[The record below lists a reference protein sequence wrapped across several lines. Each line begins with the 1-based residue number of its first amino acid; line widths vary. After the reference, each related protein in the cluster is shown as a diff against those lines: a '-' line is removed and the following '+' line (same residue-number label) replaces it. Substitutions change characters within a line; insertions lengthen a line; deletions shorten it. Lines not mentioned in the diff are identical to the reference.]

1 MSVYLR
7 GTCKRKHRHS
17 GECKRFYYSFRIR
30 GKRYRGAIPEA
41 RTKWQADQA
50 ELRIKQE
57 IFEGRFGTQE
67 TGKRFVTDFIDS
79 DYLPWAKANK
89 RSWRDDEYKL
99 PVIRSFLSGKSFQD
113 VSPLLIE
120 KFKSERLATPTKHG
134 TTRSRT
140 TVSLELALVSRIF
153 SLAVELG
160 ELDVNPCGRV
170 RKLKLDN
177 QRYRYLYPE
186 EEPQLKSVLTGPRD
200 HLLDLVSVAIGTGL
214 RKNEQ
219 LSLRVEQLDFA
230 RNLVI
235 ATRTKAGKN
244 REVPMNSEVREI
256 LLRLTRHKR
265 FGDYVFVSRKTGTR
279 FKDIKHS
286 FQKACELAGI
296 EGLVWH
302 DLRATFGTRLGEA
315 GFDAFTIAQLMGH
328 SDVRTTQRYVRA
340 TELNKRAAVEAALLG
355 HNLATRER
363 KASAIVAVSA

>member
-1 MSVYLR
+1 MSVNLR
-7 GTCKRKHRHS
+7 GSCRRNHRHS

-41 RTKWQADQA
+41 RTKWQAEQA
-50 ELRIKQE
+50 EALVRQE
-57 IFEGRFGTQE
+57 VFEGRFGKKE
-67 TGKRFVTDFIDS
+67 TGKRLVEEFIDTV
-79 DYLPWAKANK
+79 YLPWAKANK
-89 RSWRDDEYKL
+89 KSWREDEYKL
-99 PVIRSFLSGKSFQD
+99 PMIKAFFAGNAFSDF
-113 VSPLLIE
+113 SPFLIE
-120 KFKSERLATPTKHG
+120 KFKIERLGSKTKHG
-134 TTRSRT
+134 TNRSPT
-140 TVSLELALVSRIF
+140 TVNLELALLSRIL

-160 ELDVNPCGRV
+160 EIDLNPFLRV

-186 EEPQLKSVLTGPRD
+186 EEPQLKSVLTGPRA

-219 LSLRVEQLDFA
+219 LSLKVEQVDFA
-230 RNLVI
+230 RNVI
-235 ATRTKAGKN
+235 VATRTKGRKN
-244 REVPMNSEVREI
+244 REIQMNSEVRDI
-256 LLRLTRHKR
+256 LLRLLRHKR
-265 FGDYVFVSRKTGTR
+265 HEDYVFVSPKTHIR

-286 FQKACELAGI
+286 FHKACELAGI

>member
-1 MSVYLR
+1 MSVNLR
-7 GTCKRKHRHS
+7 GSCKRNHRHS

-41 RTKWQADQA
+41 RTKWQAEQA

-57 IFEGRFGTQE
+57 IFEDRFGIQE

-89 RSWRDDEYKL
+89 RSWREDEYKL
-99 PVIRSFLSGKSFQD
+99 PMIKSFFSGKSFRD

-120 KFKSERLATPTKHG
+120 KFKSERLATPTKHE

-153 SLAVELG
+153 SFAVEMG
-160 ELDVNPCGRV
+160 ETDQNPCSRV

-177 QRYRYLYPE
+177 QRYRYLLPE
-186 EEPQLKSVLTGPRD
+186 EEPLLKETLTGQRE
-200 HLLDLVSVAIGTGL
+200 HLLDLVSIAMGTGL

-219 LSLRVEQLDFA
+219 LSLKVEQLDFA
-230 RNLVI
+230 RNVII

-244 REVPMNSEVREI
+244 REVPMNSEVRGI
-256 LLRLTRHKR
+256 LLRLARHKR
-265 FGDYVFVSRKTGTR
+265 SGDYVFISPKTGTR

-286 FQKACELAGI
+286 FHKACELAGI

-355 HNLATRER
+355 HNLATR
-363 KASAIVAVSA
+363 KQKSKAIVAVSA

>member
-1 MSVYLR
+1 MAVSLR
-7 GTCKRKHRHS
+7 GTCKHNHRHS

-41 RTKWQADQA
+41 RTKWQAEQA
-50 ELRIKQE
+50 ELGVRQE

-67 TGKRFVTDFIDS
+67 TGKRLVNDFIEA
-79 DYLPWAKANK
+79 DYLPWAKNNK
-89 RSWRDDEYKL
+89 RSWREDEYKL
-99 PVIRSFLSGKSFQD
+99 PVIKSFFSGKRFRD

-120 KFKSERLATPTKHG
+120 KFKSERLATPTKHR

-140 TVSLELALVSRIF
+140 TVSLEMALVSRIF
-153 SLAVELG
+153 SLAVEL
-160 ELDVNPCGRV
+160 EETDLNPCARV

-177 QRYRYLYPE
+177 QRYRYLLPE
-186 EEPQLKSVLTGPRD
+186 EEPLLKSVLTGPRE

-219 LSLRVEQLDFA
+219 LSLKVEHVDFA
-230 RNLVI
+230 RNLIVVVH
-235 ATRTKAGKN
+235 TKTFKN

-256 LLRLTRHKR
+256 LSRLCRLKR
-265 FGDYVFVSRKTGTR
+265 SSDYVFVSEKTGSRLT
-279 FKDIKHS
+279 DIKHS
-286 FQKACELAGI
+286 FQRACELAGI

-315 GFDAFTIAQLMGH
+315 SFDAFTIASLMGH
-328 SDVRTTQRYVRA
+328 TNVKTTQRYVRA

-363 KASAIVAVSA
+363 KAATLVAVSA